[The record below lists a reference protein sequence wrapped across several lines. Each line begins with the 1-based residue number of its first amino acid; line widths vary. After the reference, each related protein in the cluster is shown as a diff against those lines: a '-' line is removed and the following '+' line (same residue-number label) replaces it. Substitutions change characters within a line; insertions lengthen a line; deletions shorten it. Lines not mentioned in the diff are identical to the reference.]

1 MCAAGPFTVKVN
13 CSPGRILEQPH
24 FLQLIEFVQI
34 VAKKFEEIFE
44 QSQYKNF
51 FLKKVV
57 YYKTPKMLF
66 LSQMNSFRLKLHTV

>member
-44 QSQYKNF
+44 QSRFDKLTPIRSQYKT
-51 FLKKVV
+51 LE
-57 YYKTPKMLF
+57 
-66 LSQMNSFRLKLHTV
+66 S

>member
-44 QSQYKNF
+44 QSRFDKLTPIRSQYK
-51 FLKKVV
+51 
-57 YYKTPKMLF
+57 
-66 LSQMNSFRLKLHTV
+66 R